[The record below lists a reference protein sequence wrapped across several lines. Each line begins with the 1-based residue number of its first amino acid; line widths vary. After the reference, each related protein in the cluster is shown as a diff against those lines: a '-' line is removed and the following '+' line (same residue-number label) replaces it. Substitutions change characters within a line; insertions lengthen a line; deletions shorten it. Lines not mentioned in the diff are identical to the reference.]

1 MYSCAGLAEARGC
14 PIRIFTDQSLFA
26 TPRNFSQRTTS
37 FIASQCQG
45 IHQMPLSRLIA
56 LIINAHPWGVGS
68 RQEIQQDGHRQKN
81 LLCFDLPVVGGQT
94 PQPRLAAN
102 YKQIPSFTMSLSDT
116 HAFWAAKLVC
126 RSTGR
131 MPEFIMDSSGM
142 WWSQT
147 GSNRRPEAC
156 KATALPTELWP
167 RPSYPP
173 GPSNLPG
180 QYMVGLG
187 RVELPTSR
195 LSSARS
201 NQLSYRPESTRSIM
215 RPERKRNVDGG
226 VPQIGT

>member
-56 LIINAHPWGVGS
+56 LIINAHPGVSNLGK
-68 RQEIQQDGHRQKN
+68 EIQLDGHRQKN
-81 LLCFDLPVVGGQT
+81 LLCFDLPVVGGQA

-102 YKQIPSFTMSLSDT
+102 YKQIPSFTMSISDT
-116 HAFWAAKLVC
+116 HALSGGETGY

-131 MPEFIMDSSGM
+131 MPEFIMDTSGK

-167 RPSYPP
+167 RPSDPP
-173 GPSNLPG
+173 
-180 QYMVGLG
+180 
-187 RVELPTSR
+187 
-195 LSSARS
+195 
-201 NQLSYRPESTRSIM
+201 
-215 RPERKRNVDGG
+215 
-226 VPQIGT
+226 